1 MFGKRRPV
9 KVLNVGACVVLGL
22 FVLNNLLR
30 GGVHVFAADGGAA
43 TAAGLD
49 LGSSGGVVVSLFAA
63 IGAMQMVVGG
73 FELYVLAWRRDLVT
87 IALGVQA
94 ALSVTGVLVLQ
105 VWKPLPVPQT
115 IATVSLL
122 LAVLA
127 VAGWIAAMTTA
138 RRVRVG
144 SGLIKAIGMGERA

>member
-1 MFGKRRPV
+1 MKI
-9 KVLNVGACVVLGL
+9 LNVGACTVLGL

-43 TAAGLD
+43 SAAGLD
-49 LGSSGGVVVSLFAA
+49 LASSGGVVVSLFAA

-73 FELYVLAWRRDLVT
+73 FQLFVLALRRDLVT

-94 ALSVTGVLVLQ
+94 ALSVSGVLVLQ
-105 VWKPLPVPQT
+105 VYKPLPVPQA
-115 IATVSLL
+115 IATLSLL

-127 VAGWIAAMTTA
+127 VAGWIAAMVASRRPQVWA
-138 RRVRVG
+138 R
-144 SGLIKAIGMGERA
+144 A

>member
-1 MFGKRRPV
+1 MFGEGWPLKI
-9 KVLNVGACVVLGL
+9 LNVGACVVLGL

-49 LGSSGGVVVSLFAA
+49 LAASEGVIVSLFAA

-73 FELYVLAWRRDLVT
+73 FELFVLARRRDLVT

-105 VWKPLPVPQT
+105 VWKPLPLPQT

-122 LAVLA
+122 LAGLA
-127 VAGWIAAMTTA
+127 VAGWIAAMTAA
-138 RRVRVG
+138 RRAPVWVR
-144 SGLIKAIGMGERA
+144 A

>member
-1 MFGKRRPV
+1 MKI
-9 KVLNVGACVVLGL
+9 LNVGACVVLGL

-49 LGSSGGVVVSLFAA
+49 LASSGGVVVSLFAA

-73 FELYVLAWRRDLVT
+73 FEAFVLVRRRDLVT

-105 VWKPLPVPQT
+105 IWKPLPVPQT

-127 VAGWIAAMTTA
+127 VAGWIGAMTAA
-138 RRVRVG
+138 RRLRVG
-144 SGLIKAIGMGERA
+144 SGRMNATRMGGRA